1 MGMYIFFLT
10 SLALLAFAANSVLCR
25 LALGEGLIDATSFTA
40 IRLVAGML
48 MLAILIAPKQHFAA
62 VYKQGNWLSAALLF
76 TYAATFS
83 YAYISLDTATG
94 ALILFGAVQITM
106 LLAAMRSGYRLS
118 ALEWGG
124 MALAMMGFVYL
135 MLPDA
140 KAPSWSGFLLM
151 LASGIAWAYYTLRG
165 RACAFPLM
173 DTTANFLRTIPMLIL
188 LLLVFAHDISLSIEG
203 ALYAILSGAL
213 ASGLGYTLWYMV
225 LPQLTSI
232 RAAVLQLLVPVL
244 AALGGLLFVA
254 EPITLS
260 FIVAASMIL
269 GGILLVIFAK
279 KSSRVA

>member
-1 MGMYIFFLT
+1 MQIFFLT

-48 MLAILIAPKQHFAA
+48 MLVILIAPKQHLVT
-62 VYKQGNWLSAALLF
+62 VYTQGHWFSATLLF

-83 YAYISLDTATG
+83 YAYITLDTATG

-124 MALAMMGFVYL
+124 MALSMMGFVYL

-173 DTTANFLRTIPMLIL
+173 DTTANFLRTIPLLTL

-203 ALYAILSGAL
+203 VLYAILSGAL

-225 LPQLTSI
+225 LPQLASI

-244 AALGGLLFVA
+244 AASGGLLFVA

-260 FIVAASMIL
+260 FITAATMIL
-269 GGILLVIFAK
+269 GGILMVIFAK
-279 KSSRVA
+279 KS

>member
-1 MGMYIFFLT
+1 
-10 SLALLAFAANSVLCR
+10 
-25 LALGEGLIDATSFTA
+25 
-40 IRLVAGML
+40 ML
-48 MLAILIAPKQHFAA
+48 MLVILIAPKQHLVT
-62 VYKQGNWLSAALLF
+62 VYTQGHWFSATLLF

-83 YAYISLDTATG
+83 YAYITLDTATG

-124 MALAMMGFVYL
+124 MALSMMGFVYL

-173 DTTANFLRTIPMLIL
+173 DTTANFLRTIPLLTL

-203 ALYAILSGAL
+203 VLYAILSGAL

-225 LPQLTSI
+225 LPQLASI

-244 AALGGLLFVA
+244 AASGGLLFVA

-260 FIVAASMIL
+260 FITAATMIL
-269 GGILLVIFAK
+269 GGILMVIFAK
-279 KSSRVA
+279 KS